1 MKTLVPAAFLR
12 VREKF
17 VPTFLF
23 EDTELSRGAGYL
35 YVYLFSRAYH
45 HGVCRVSQERLAHVG
60 KCCVRSV
67 QNYLRELVELQY
79 LEILRD
85 PDSGRSVYRLLRSP
99 RVLDLI
105 QAAEQAALEEA
116 FFAPAGTQILPEG
129 GANFAPAIKKKE
141 EIYISPLSPLPEHP
155 VRVSSN
161 AAHRMPHPP
170 VYGTQG
176 RGESLSCR
184 SGKDRRGLSLRRSN
198 DDAKERQTERTAA
211 EADFERLF
219 AAWPVKKDRRMA
231 ERIFHSLRRAGR
243 LPVIS
248 TLLATVERFQRED
261 KHWRNG
267 CPPLLTSW
275 LRGERWHDEPFQ
287 PQQAEQAEHRVE
299 APATPPRPLPETRP
313 VPLTEAERR
322 VMGEFAAVT
331 RGLRAL
337 WPSEGGAIPAALTR
351 ARLRGMSLPAL
362 LARAQAFVRD
372 AARPVSFGDWM
383 REVWVS

>member
-1 MKTLVPAAFLR
+1 MKTLVPARFLR
-12 VREKF
+12 VRDKF
-17 VPTFLF
+17 VPDFLF

-35 YVYLFSRAYH
+35 YVYLFSRSYH

-67 QNYLRELVELQY
+67 QNYLKELVELQY

-85 PDSGRSVYRLLRSP
+85 PDSGRCVYRLLRSP
-99 RVLDLI
+99 RVLGLI
-105 QAAEQAALEEA
+105 RAAEQAALEEV
-116 FFAPAGTQILPEG
+116 FFAPAGTQILPEA

-155 VRVSSN
+155 VRASSN
-161 AAHRMPHPP
+161 AAHRMPPSPP
-170 VYGTQG
+170 AYGTHG

-198 DDAKERQTERTAA
+198 DDARERQTERTAA

-219 AAWPVKKDRRMA
+219 AAWPVKKDRRTA

-243 LPVIS
+243 LPVIGA
-248 TLLATVERFQRED
+248 LLATVERFQRED

-287 PQQAEQAEHRVE
+287 PQQPENRVE
-299 APATPPRPLPETRP
+299 PPVMALPPRPLPETRP

-322 VMGEFAAVT
+322 GMGEFATVT

>member
-45 HGVCRVSQERLAHVG
+45 HGICRVSQERLAHVG

-67 QNYLRELVELQY
+67 QNYLKELVDLQY
-79 LEILRD
+79 LDVLRD
-85 PDSGRSVYRLLRSP
+85 PNGRSLYRLLRSP
-99 RVLDLI
+99 RVLGLI
-105 QAAEQAALEEA
+105 REAEQAALEEA

-155 VRVSSN
+155 TRASSD
-161 AAHRMPHPP
+161 AARRMPSPP
-170 VYGTQG
+170 VCKPQG
-176 RGESLSCR
+176 RGEFLSPR
-184 SGKDRRGLSLRRSN
+184 SGGENRRLSPVRTDS
-198 DDAKERQTERTAA
+198 DAGERQVERTAA

-219 AAWPVKKDRRMA
+219 AAWPVKKDKRTA

-243 LPVIS
+243 LPVIG

-287 PQQAEQAEHRVE
+287 PQQVENRVE
-299 APATPPRPLPETRP
+299 MPVTALPPRPLPEARP

-322 VMGEFAAVT
+322 GMGEFAAVT
-331 RGLRAL
+331 SGLRAL
-337 WPSEGGAIPAALTR
+337 WPSEGGAIPAALTK
-351 ARLRGMSLPAL
+351 AKLRGMSLPGL
-362 LARAQAFVRD
+362 LTRAQAFVRD

>member
-1 MKTLVPAAFLR
+1 MKTLVPARFLR

-67 QNYLRELVELQY
+67 QNYLKELVDLQY
-79 LEILRD
+79 LEVLRD
-85 PDSGRSVYRLLRSP
+85 PNGRSLYRLLLSSH
-99 RVLDLI
+99 VLLLI
-105 QAAEQAALEEA
+105 EQAALEET
-116 FFAPAGTQILPEG
+116 FFAPADAQILPEG

-141 EIYISPLSPLPEHP
+141 EYISPLSPLPEYP
-155 VRVSSN
+155 TRASSD
-161 AAHRMPHPP
+161 AARRMPPPP
-170 VYGTQG
+170 VCKPQG
-176 RGESLSCR
+176 RGGFLSPVR
-184 SGKDRRGLSLRRSN
+184 TDG
-198 DDAKERQTERTAA
+198 DARERQTERTAA

-219 AAWPVKKDRRMA
+219 AAWPVKKDKRTA

-243 LPVIS
+243 LPVIG
-248 TLLATVERFQRED
+248 TLLATVERFRRED

-287 PQQAEQAEHRVE
+287 PQAHTETPVMAL
-299 APATPPRPLPETRP
+299 PPRPLPETQP

-322 VMGEFAAVT
+322 GMREFAAVT
-331 RGLRAL
+331 SGLRAL
-337 WPSEGGAIPAALTR
+337 WPSEGGAIPAALTK
-351 ARLRGMSLPAL
+351 ARLRGMSLPPL

>member
-1 MKTLVPAAFLR
+1 MKTLVPARFLR
-12 VREKF
+12 VRDKF
-17 VPTFLF
+17 VPDFLF

-35 YVYLFSRAYH
+35 YVYLFSRSYH
-45 HGVCRVSQERLAHVG
+45 HGVCRVSQERLAHVS

-67 QNYLRELVELQY
+67 QNYLKELVELQY

-99 RVLDLI
+99 RVLGLI
-105 QAAEQAALEEA
+105 RAAEQAALEEA

-129 GANFAPAIKKKE
+129 GANFASAIKKKE
-141 EIYISPLSPLPEHP
+141 EHISPLSPLPEHP
-155 VRVSSN
+155 VRASSN
-161 AAHRMPHPP
+161 AARRMPSSPACNPH
-170 VYGTQG
+170 G
-176 RGESLSCR
+176 RGGSLSPR
-184 SGKDRRGLSLRRSN
+184 SAVERQRLSLSRT
-198 DDAKERQTERTAA
+198 DCDARERQTERTAA

-219 AAWPVKKDRRMA
+219 AAWPVKKDRRTA

-243 LPVIS
+243 LPVIGA
-248 TLLATVERFQRED
+248 LLATVERFQRED

-287 PQQAEQAEHRVE
+287 PLPAEHRVE

-322 VMGEFAAVT
+322 GMGEFAAVT

>member
-1 MKTLVPAAFLR
+1 MKTLVPARFLR
-12 VREKF
+12 VRDKF
-17 VPTFLF
+17 VPDFLF

-35 YVYLFSRAYH
+35 YVYLFSRSYH

-67 QNYLRELVELQY
+67 QTYLKELVELQY
-79 LEILRD
+79 LEVFRD
-85 PDSGRSVYRLLRSP
+85 PDSRCVYRLLRSP
-99 RVLDLI
+99 RVLELI
-105 QAAEQAALEEA
+105 RLAEQAALEEA
-116 FFAPAGTQILPEG
+116 FFVPGDTQILPEG

-141 EIYISPLSPLPEHP
+141 EHISPLSPLPEHP
-155 VRVSSN
+155 VRASSN
-161 AAHRMPHPP
+161 AARRMPSSPACNPH
-170 VYGTQG
+170 G
-176 RGESLSCR
+176 RGGSLSPR
-184 SGKDRRGLSLRRSN
+184 SGEERRRLSLLRTS
-198 DDAKERQTERTAA
+198 DDARERQTERTAA

-219 AAWPVKKDRRMA
+219 AAWPVKKDRRTA

-243 LPVIS
+243 LPDIG

-287 PQQAEQAEHRVE
+287 PQQAENRVE
-299 APATPPRPLPETRP
+299 VPLTPPRPLPETRP
-313 VPLTEAERR
+313 VPFTEAERR
-322 VMGEFAAVT
+322 GMGEFAAVT
-331 RGLRAL
+331 SGLRAL

-351 ARLRGMSLPAL
+351 AKLRGISLPAL

>member
-105 QAAEQAALEEA
+105 RAAEQAALEEA
-116 FFAPAGTQILPEG
+116 FFAPAGTPILPEG

-155 VRVSSN
+155 TRASSD
-161 AAHRMPHPP
+161 AARRMPYPP
-170 VYGTQG
+170 VCKPQG
-176 RGESLSCR
+176 RGGSFSPR
-184 SGKDRRGLSLRRSN
+184 SGEERRRISLRRTS
-198 DDAKERQTERTAA
+198 DDARERQTERTAA
-211 EADFERLF
+211 ETDFERLF
-219 AAWPVKKDRRMA
+219 AAWPVKKDKRTA

-243 LPVIS
+243 LPVIGA
-248 TLLATVERFQRED
+248 LLATVERFQRED

-267 CPPLLTSW
+267 YPPLLTSW

-287 PQQAEQAEHRVE
+287 PQQAENRVE
-299 APATPPRPLPETRP
+299 TPVTPPRPLPETLS
-313 VPLTEAERR
+313 VPLTEAERHG
-322 VMGEFAAVT
+322 MGEFAAVT
-331 RGLRAL
+331 SGLRAL
-337 WPSEGGAIPAALTR
+337 WPSEGGAIPAALTK
-351 ARLRGMSLPAL
+351 AKLRGMSLPGL

>member
-23 EDTELSRGAGYL
+23 EDTDLSRGAGYL
-35 YVYLFSRAYH
+35 YVYLFSRSYH
-45 HGVCRVSQERLAHVG
+45 HGVCRVSQEQLAHVS

-67 QNYLRELVELQY
+67 QNYLKELVELQY

-99 RVLDLI
+99 RVLGLI
-105 QAAEQAALEEA
+105 RAAEQAALEEA
-116 FFAPAGTQILPEG
+116 FFAPAGTQNLPEG
-129 GANFAPAIKKKE
+129 GANFASAIKKKE
-141 EIYISPLSPLPEHP
+141 EHISPLSPLPEHP
-155 VRVSSN
+155 VRASSN
-161 AAHRMPHPP
+161 AARRMPSSPACNPH
-170 VYGTQG
+170 G
-176 RGESLSCR
+176 RGGSLSPR
-184 SGKDRRGLSLRRSN
+184 SAVERQRLSLSRT
-198 DDAKERQTERTAA
+198 DCDARERQTERTAA

-219 AAWPVKKDRRMA
+219 AVWPVKKDRRTA

-287 PQQAEQAEHRVE
+287 PQQAEHRVE

-322 VMGEFAAVT
+322 GMGEFAAVT

-372 AARPVSFGDWM
+372 ATRPVSFGDWM

>member
-99 RVLDLI
+99 RVLGLI
-105 QAAEQAALEEA
+105 RAAEQAALKEA
-116 FFAPAGTQILPEG
+116 FFVPGDTQILPEG

-141 EIYISPLSPLPEHP
+141 EIYISPLSPLPDHP
-155 VRVSSN
+155 VRASSN
-161 AAHRMPHPP
+161 AARRMPSPP
-170 VYGTQG
+170 ACSPHG
-176 RGESLSCR
+176 RGGYLFPR
-184 SGKDRRGLSLRRSN
+184 SGEERRRLSLLRTS
-198 DDAKERQTERTAA
+198 DDARERQTERTAA

-219 AAWPVKKDRRMA
+219 AAWPVKKDRRTA

-243 LPVIS
+243 LPDIG

-287 PQQAEQAEHRVE
+287 PQQAENRVE
-299 APATPPRPLPETRP
+299 VPLTPPRPLPETRP
-313 VPLTEAERR
+313 VPFTEAERR
-322 VMGEFAAVT
+322 GMGEFAAVT
-331 RGLRAL
+331 SGLRAL

-351 ARLRGMSLPAL
+351 AKLRGISLPAL

>member
-1 MKTLVPAAFLR
+1 MKTLVPARFLR
-12 VREKF
+12 VRDKF
-17 VPTFLF
+17 VPDFLF

-35 YVYLFSRAYH
+35 YVYLFSRSYY

-67 QNYLRELVELQY
+67 QTYLRELVELQY
-79 LEILRD
+79 LEIHRD

-99 RVLDLI
+99 RVLGLI
-105 QAAEQAALEEA
+105 RAAEQAALEEV
-116 FFAPAGTQILPEG
+116 FFVPGDTQNLPEG

-141 EIYISPLSPLPEHP
+141 EIYISPLSPLPDHP
-155 VRVSSN
+155 VRASSN
-161 AAHRMPHPP
+161 AARCMPPSPPARHPH
-170 VYGTQG
+170 G
-176 RGESLSCR
+176 RGGFLSSR
-184 SGKDRRGLSLRRSN
+184 SGEERRRLSLRRTS
-198 DDAKERQTERTAA
+198 DDARERQTERTAA

-219 AAWPVKKDRRMA
+219 AAWPVKKDRRTA

-243 LPVIS
+243 LPDID

-287 PQQAEQAEHRVE
+287 PQQAEIRVE
-299 APATPPRPLPETRP
+299 APVTLPRPLPETRP
-313 VPLTEAERR
+313 VPFTEAERR
-322 VMGEFAAVT
+322 GMGEFAAVT

-351 ARLRGMSLPAL
+351 AKLRGISLPGL
-362 LARAQAFVRD
+362 LARAQAFARD

>member
-67 QNYLRELVELQY
+67 QNYLKELVELQY

-141 EIYISPLSPLPEHP
+141 EIYIPPFPPSRTSGTSLLQRSSPYATFSPGIRNSRE
-155 VRVSSN
+155 
-161 AAHRMPHPP
+161 
-170 VYGTQG
+170 GG
-176 RGESLSCR
+176 ISLSCR

-219 AAWPVKKDRRMA
+219 AAWPVKKDRRTA
-231 ERIFHSLRRAGR
+231 ERIFLSLRRAGR
-243 LPVIS
+243 LPVIGA
-248 TLLATVERFQRED
+248 LLATVERFQRED

-287 PQQAEQAEHRVE
+287 PQQPENRVE
-299 APATPPRPLPETRP
+299 PPVMALPPRPLPETRP

-322 VMGEFAAVT
+322 GMGEFAAVT